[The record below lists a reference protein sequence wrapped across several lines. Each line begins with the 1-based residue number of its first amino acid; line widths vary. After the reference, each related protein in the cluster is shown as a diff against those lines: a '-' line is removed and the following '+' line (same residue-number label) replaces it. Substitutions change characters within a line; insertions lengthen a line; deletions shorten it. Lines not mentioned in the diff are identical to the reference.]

1 MCVCAEER
9 AETGA
14 ILVPVRVPGEL
25 VAGGGDW
32 GESAR
37 RAHLWPCPLPHR
49 PARGAVPIG
58 SRRVV
63 ARVVGGTIIYLLY
76 LTLSSP
82 LLYPYNSAD
91 RDRPSATS
99 IKPTTAF
106 RAAIGTAPLAYI
118 MRVTSEL
125 LVVARA
131 ACGLCLKD
139 TCMDERDDCERVG
152 ADLQ

>member
-1 MCVCAEER
+1 MY
-9 AETGA
+9 
-14 ILVPVRVPGEL
+14 
-25 VAGGGDW
+25 
-32 GESAR
+32 
-37 RAHLWPCPLPHR
+37 
-49 PARGAVPIG
+49 RGTAY
-58 SRRVV
+58 
-63 ARVVGGTIIYLLY
+63 TL
-76 LTLSSP
+76 LTLSSRRFSP
-82 LLYPYNSAD
+82 LNRAD
-91 RDRPSATS
+91 RDLPSATS

-106 RAAIGTAPLAYI
+106 RAAIGTARLAYT

>member
-1 MCVCAEER
+1 MSV
-9 AETGA
+9 TVHPYQG
-14 ILVPVRVPGEL
+14 
-25 VAGGGDW
+25 
-32 GESAR
+32 
-37 RAHLWPCPLPHR
+37 
-49 PARGAVPIG
+49 
-58 SRRVV
+58 RVV
-63 ARVVGGTIIYLLY
+63 IPTGPLSRVDAWGGAWEAVERKTSRVDHAYGSKKGIR
-76 LTLSSP
+76 LTLSSRPYSP
-82 LLYPYNSAD
+82 LYRAD
-91 RDRPSATS
+91 RDLPSATS

-106 RAAIGTAPLAYI
+106 RAAIGTARLAYI